1 LKCGW
6 IFIAHDG
13 DERGPRSVT
22 GLQQPLNI
30 APDIV
35 LNGKQHHVAAI
46 SPAFG
51 DRPLRLDHAANTP
64 QMLNQP
70 DTLAVRRMHHLNAE
84 AAKIAKDL
92 DRHHLLPGSEP
103 QWLIV

>member
-1 LKCGW
+1 
-6 IFIAHDG
+6 
-13 DERGPRSVT
+13 
-22 GLQQPLNI
+22 
-30 APDIV
+30 
-35 LNGKQHHVAAI
+35 
-46 SPAFG
+46 
-51 DRPLRLDHAANTP
+51 LRLDHAANTP

-70 DTLAVRRMHHLNAE
+70 DTLAVRRMYHLNAE